1 MGGDPRQRGG
11 PAPLRTGE
19 SNACATITILCRG
32 VDLTHIAANAD
43 TTFAFLLDKE
53 LKNSPMLSATN
64 SGIIGNLSVDD
75 STYLG
80 KTFTL
85 QAIVTPKR
93 PLKL

>member
-1 MGGDPRQRGG
+1 M
-11 PAPLRTGE
+11 
-19 SNACATITILCRG
+19 
-32 VDLTHIAANAD
+32 DLTHIAPNAN

-53 LKNSPMLSATN
+53 LKNSPLLSPTN

-75 STYLG
+75 STYPG

-85 QAIVTPKR
+85 QAVITPRR